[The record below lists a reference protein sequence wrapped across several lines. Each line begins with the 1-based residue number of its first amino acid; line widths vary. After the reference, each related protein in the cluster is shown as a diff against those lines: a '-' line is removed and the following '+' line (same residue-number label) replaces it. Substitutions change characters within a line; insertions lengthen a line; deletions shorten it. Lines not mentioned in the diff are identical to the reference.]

1 VVRWLDWEESMY
13 AEASPG
19 EEGKHYW
26 GRWSRLVGR
35 RRDGGTGALLEQLS
49 ELAVS

>member
-1 VVRWLDWEESMY
+1 MY

-19 EEGKHYW
+19 AEGKHYW

-35 RRDGGTGALLEQLS
+35 RRSGGTDGALLEQLS
-49 ELAVS
+49 DLAVS